1 MTPNIEINYA
11 FKILHVDF
19 QDNQIVLLNKKSNK
33 IGLHIIKYTSEDDLR
48 LKLLNWSHQENQNEI
63 FPEQMITKD
72 ERFYFIKMIMNDKL
86 PIIDKACLT
95 IKFIGINKVI
105 INKYKYIY

>member
-1 MTPNIEINYA
+1 
-11 FKILHVDF
+11 
-19 QDNQIVLLNKKSNK
+19 
-33 IGLHIIKYTSEDDLR
+33 
-48 LKLLNWSHQENQNEI
+48 
-63 FPEQMITKD
+63 MITKD